1 MRTSSFDSLGGMPY
15 SLAAA
20 RAAPDER
27 TRRPKIVYWL
37 LGLCALF
44 GLLAT
49 AEDLWRRKV
58 SNPIALAAFL
68 SGLAAQAALHGFSGV
83 WDSLLG
89 GVIGFAVFL
98 IFFMLGGMGGGDI
111 KLMAGFGAIIGSE
124 QIVTAAIMAALAGG
138 LMALAFIAVH
148 WAKKKF
154 GSDVADSA
162 LKSSIPYAPAI
173 TAGVLLSFL
182 SRADFLSQG

>member
-1 MRTSSFDSLGGMPY
+1 M
-15 SLAAA
+15 
-20 RAAPDER
+20 
-27 TRRPKIVYWL
+27 YWL

-68 SGLAAQAALHGFSGV
+68 SGVAAQAALHGLSGV

-89 GVIGFAVFL
+89 GVIGFVVFL

-124 QIVTAAIMAALAGG
+124 QIVIAAIMAVLTGG
-138 LMALAFIAVH
+138 LMALAFVAVH

-154 GSDVADSA
+154 GAGVTDSA

>member
-1 MRTSSFDSLGGMPY
+1 M
-15 SLAAA
+15 
-20 RAAPDER
+20 
-27 TRRPKIVYWL
+27 YWL

-68 SGLAAQAALHGFSGV
+68 SGVAAQAALHGISGV
-83 WDSLLG
+83 GNSLLG

-111 KLMAGFGAIIGSE
+111 KLMAGFGAIIGSG
-124 QIVTAAIMAALAGG
+124 QQLVIAVVMAALVGG

-182 SRADFLSQG
+182 SRADF

>member
-1 MRTSSFDSLGGMPY
+1 M
-15 SLAAA
+15 
-20 RAAPDER
+20 
-27 TRRPKIVYWL
+27 YWL

-58 SNPIALAAFL
+58 SNPIVLAAFV
-68 SGLAAQAALHGFSGV
+68 SGVAAQATLNGLSGV

-124 QIVTAAIMAALAGG
+124 QIVTAAIMAALVGG
-138 LMALAFIAVH
+138 VMALAFVGVRWI
-148 WAKKKF
+148 KKKV
-154 GSDVADSA
+154 GSDIAGSA

-182 SRADFLSQG
+182 SRADFSSQG